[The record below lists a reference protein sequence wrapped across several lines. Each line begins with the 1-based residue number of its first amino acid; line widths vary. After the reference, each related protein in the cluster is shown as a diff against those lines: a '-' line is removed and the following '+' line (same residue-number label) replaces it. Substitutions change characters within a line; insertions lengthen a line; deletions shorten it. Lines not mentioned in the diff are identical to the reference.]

1 MDSAE
6 AQKAFDRYLKI
17 LSFTPRTFK
26 NRIVESFFSAE
37 WFAHDGSDIYMVV
50 SDSAETT
57 SAVHDKLHLLIQ
69 PDSSLTS

>member
-1 MDSAE
+1 MDSAT

-26 NRIVESFFSAE
+26 NRIVESFFRAE
-37 WFAHDGSDIYMVV
+37 RFTYDGSDICMVV
-50 SDSAETT
+50 SDTAETS